1 MRAEPILQKE
11 KGKTGKGCQENKVQP
26 GEMGKVASF
35 FASWRL
41 CILFIGNQAGQGS
54 DKRAQPS
61 DVHAYKQ
68 RQIIF
73 RKTAKQDGGRYIAD
87 ALAGRNGHRKLMAGK
102 HCAQKLNDHRQ
113 TRHVYAE
120 DKEKYKGR
128 KQSVI
133 SSAQK
138 PAVSKKQ
145 YNGNDDK
152 NRLPAY

>member
-1 MRAEPILQKE
+1 MCYLEPIVDIYEDGKE
-11 KGKTGKGCQENKVQP
+11 VKRLVRVTEADAEKIAEYAKTGDESVISSLL
-26 GEMGKVASF
+26 V
-35 FASWRL
+35 
-41 CILFIGNQAGQGS
+41 S
-54 DKRAQPS
+54 D
-61 DVHAYKQ
+61 
-68 RQIIF
+68 
-73 RKTAKQDGGRYIAD
+73 
-87 ALAGRNGHRKLMAGK
+87 
-102 HCAQKLNDHRQ
+102 
-113 TRHVYAE
+113 E